1 MWRYFNLK
9 MEEFKIK
16 KYQHIKLII
25 ALLGLLYWPGELF
38 SQENTDAAGGNAY
51 GTGGT
56 VSYSI
61 GQLDY
66 LTATGPGGTITDGV
80 QQPYEIMIVSG
91 IEDTTIKLALSVY
104 PNPATDIV
112 TLSVENSNTRD
123 MAYHL
128 YDLQGKIIQSKKL
141 DGSQTLITLTEL
153 SNNIYFI
160 KVLVKDNE
168 VKTFKIIKNK

>member
-1 MWRYFNLK
+1 
-9 MEEFKIK
+9 MEELKIK

-25 ALLGLLYWPGELF
+25 ALLGLLYWPGELY
-38 SQENTDAAGGNAY
+38 SQQNTDAAGGNAY

-61 GQLDY
+61 GQVDY
-66 LTATGPGGTITDGV
+66 LNATGLGGTISDGV
-80 QQPYEIMIVSG
+80 QQPYEIMIISG
-91 IEDTTIKLALSVY
+91 IEDTTIKLTLSVY

-112 TLSVENSNTRD
+112 TLSVENSNTRN
-123 MAYHL
+123 MAYQL
-128 YDLQGKIIQSKKL
+128 YDVQGKIINTNKL

-153 SNNIYFI
+153 SNDIYFI
-160 KVLVKDNE
+160 KVLVKGND

>member
-1 MWRYFNLK
+1 
-9 MEEFKIK
+9 MEELKIK

-25 ALLGLLYWPGELF
+25 ALLGLLYWPGELY
-38 SQENTDAAGGNAY
+38 SQQNTDAAGGNAY

-61 GQLDY
+61 GQVDY
-66 LTATGPGGTITDGV
+66 LNATGLGGAISDGV
-80 QQPYEIMIVSG
+80 QQPYEIMIISG
-91 IEDTTIKLALSVY
+91 IEETTIKLTLSVY

-112 TLSVENSNTRD
+112 TLSVENSNTRN
-123 MAYHL
+123 MAYQL
-128 YDLQGKIIQSKKL
+128 YDVQGKIINTNKL

-153 SNNIYFI
+153 SNDIYFI
-160 KVLVKDNE
+160 KVLVKGND